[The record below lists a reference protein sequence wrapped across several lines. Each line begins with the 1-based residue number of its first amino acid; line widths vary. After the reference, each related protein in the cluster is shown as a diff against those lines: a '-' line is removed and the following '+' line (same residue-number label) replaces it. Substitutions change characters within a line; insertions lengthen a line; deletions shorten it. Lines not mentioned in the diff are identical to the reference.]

1 MKNSRQKIIGYIQEK
16 QIATVDELSK
26 VFRVTPANIRHHL
39 AILIEQ
45 GSVEVIGQQSVGSR
59 GRPAQLYSTIKQ
71 IKQNNLDQLT
81 NVLLL
86 ELLDNLSVDQKIALL
101 RNIAQRLCS
110 GFRYGKANPTLR
122 LYSAVQFLNRMK
134 YQVHW
139 EAHIEFPRIMFGHCP
154 YETIID
160 QNPELCQMDTY
171 LLEYLLEIPTKQIS
185 KLVPTSRGLAQCI
198 FRINIPT
205 V

>member
-1 MKNSRQKIIGYIQEK
+1 MKNSRQKIIEYIQEK
-16 QIATVDELSK
+16 QTATVDELSK

-45 GSVEVIGQQSVGSR
+45 GSVEVIGQQSVASR
-59 GRPAQLYSTIKQ
+59 GRPAQLYGSIKQ

-81 NVLLL
+81 SALLL
-86 ELLDNLSVDQKIALL
+86 ELLANLSVDKKIVLF
-101 RNIAQRLCS
+101 RNIAKRLCS
-110 GFRYGKANPTLR
+110 GFRYAKANPTQR

-139 EAHIEFPRIMFGHCP
+139 EAHIDSPRIMFGHCP

-171 LLEYLLEIPTKQIS
+171 LLEYILEIPTKQIA
-185 KLVPTSRGLAQCI
+185 KLAPTPRGLAQCI
-198 FRINIPT
+198 FRINNPT